1 MSKSVMARRLLG
13 GVVAFAVGLAL
24 GQASIAFGQAAGVY
38 VTDGD
43 AIFDL
48 RVAPVGLIVVGIAS
62 ASAVTL
68 LAGALTVVVLW
79 AAALANARTAARTGW
94 FWLVLILGVL
104 TLGVG
109 ALVTYLIAGPDR
121 AASTA

>member
-1 MSKSVMARRLLG
+1 MSKSVMTRRLLG
-13 GVVAFAVGLAL
+13 GVLGSAVGLAL

-38 VTDGD
+38 AMDGD

-48 RVAPVGLIVVGIAS
+48 RVAPVGLIVVGFAS
-62 ASAVTL
+62 ASALTL

-79 AAALANARTAARTGW
+79 AAALANARSAARTGW

-109 ALVTYLIAGPDR
+109 GLVTYLIAGPDR
-121 AASTA
+121 APSTA